1 MIIYKDLE
9 CTFSNLFF
17 WHQVALKV
25 LIDECVNA
33 RGEAFQFSSEVQD
46 LKGELDDLQRQ
57 HDEAVHELSKHQN
70 DVRCTSGSNKLLI

>member
-1 MIIYKDLE
+1 MIIYEDLKY
-9 CTFSNLFF
+9 TFSNLFF
-17 WHQVALKV
+17 LHQVALKV
-25 LIDECVNA
+25 LIEEFSSA

-70 DVRCTSGSNKLLI
+70 DVSCT